1 MERGL
6 LMSSVDDILNDVL
19 DDDAYYDPGEKTI
32 IPEGSYPAHII
43 SFDISREKNTRYG
56 NPYNIYKPEY
66 RIDKSVD
73 IYGGMSIGD
82 KGIFRFRG
90 KNNNPSKK
98 SNAKGNLPYKNML
111 DKLEIPLT
119 KVSVKGKEVFKL
131 PSIGED
137 QVIGIPVIINV
148 YHDTFKGI
156 YGVQKNAV
164 ATIAHMWKDGK
175 NLND

>member
-1 MERGL
+1 
-6 LMSSVDDILNDVL
+6 MSSVDSILDDVL
-19 DDDAYYDPGEKTI
+19 DDDAYYDPNEKTI

-43 SFDISREKNTRYG
+43 SFDISREKKTVYG
-56 NPYNIYKPEY
+56 NPYNIYKPVY

-73 IYGGMSIGD
+73 IYGGMSVSD

-111 DKLEIPLT
+111 DKLEIPIV
-119 KVSVKGKEVFKL
+119 KVTVKGKEVYKL
-131 PSIGED
+131 PSVDEA
-137 QVIGIPVIINV
+137 QVTGIPVIINI
-148 YHDTFKGI
+148 YHDTFKGS

-164 ATIAHMWKDGK
+164 AKIAHIWKDGER
-175 NLND
+175 LEDSPF